1 MPVVNAMRQHQRG
14 FTLLE
19 VLITIVIL
27 AFGLLG
33 LVNLQA
39 KLHMTEM
46 EAYQRAQAVV
56 LLQDFAN
63 RVQAGGATAYVT
75 DADGDGVDAGD
86 WLGTGATFVCS
97 PAPTAGTIAAEKCD
111 WSDQLLGAAE
121 TAPDGPDADS
131 LPDQVGG
138 MIGGRGCVEQ
148 LQTQDLPTCR
158 PSIYRVTVAWQGLY
172 ETVAPDLTCAS
183 GQYGTD
189 ALRRVISTTVTIGL
203 PECLPPL

>member
-1 MPVVNAMRQHQRG
+1 MLAVNAIRQHYRG

-19 VLITIVIL
+19 VLITILIL

-63 RVQAGGATAYVT
+63 RVQAGGTTAYIT
-75 DADGDGVDAGD
+75 DADGDGLDAGD
-86 WLGTGATFVCS
+86 WMGTTTTFDCT
-97 PAPTAGTIAAEKCD
+97 APTPGTVSAEKCD

-138 MIGGRGCVEQ
+138 MIGARGCVEQ
-148 LQTQDLPTCR
+148 LQTEDTSTCR

-172 ETVAPDLTCAS
+172 ETVAPDLTCAT
-183 GQYGTD
+183 GQYGAD
-189 ALRRVISTTVTIGL
+189 ALRRTISTTVTIGL
-203 PECLPPL
+203 PKCLPPL